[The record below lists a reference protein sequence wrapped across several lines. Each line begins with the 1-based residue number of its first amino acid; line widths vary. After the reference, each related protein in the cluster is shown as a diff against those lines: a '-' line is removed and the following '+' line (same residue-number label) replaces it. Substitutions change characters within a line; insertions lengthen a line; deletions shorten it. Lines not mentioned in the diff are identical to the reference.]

1 RSTPAR
7 PQYQHPSLTSSLP
20 ASVRNPPNVA
30 KESSTGIWWAGVS
43 TALLLS
49 FSAVPYAA
57 ASLTQVSDRGVD
69 VGESETGDGG
79 RRFEASSRL
88 QQRLSVREFLSN

>member
-1 RSTPAR
+1 
-7 PQYQHPSLTSSLP
+7 LTSSLR

-69 VGESETGDGG
+69 VGGSETGDGG
-79 RRFEASSRL
+79 RVVATAATLECP
-88 QQRLSVREFLSN
+88 SVSAKLDKRWI